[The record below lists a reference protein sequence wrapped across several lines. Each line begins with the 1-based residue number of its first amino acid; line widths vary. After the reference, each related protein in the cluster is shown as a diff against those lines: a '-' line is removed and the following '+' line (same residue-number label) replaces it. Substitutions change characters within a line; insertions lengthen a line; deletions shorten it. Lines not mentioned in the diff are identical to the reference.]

1 MKHLTLV
8 FLIILG
14 VALPTV
20 AQRHEILSDN
30 IASLQV
36 VVNHNWTALP
46 IITLDSDDVLRVDF
60 DELSHNY
67 QRYCYKIEHCEADW
81 SVSDELLES
90 DFVEGFAAGNTIDD
104 LEESVNTNQLYTHYS
119 LRIPNGKC
127 KLKMS
132 GNYKLTVYDEYQDEK
147 PVLVV
152 CFMVVDPK
160 MAVGL
165 DVTTDTDFGV
175 NRHYQQVGMRLDY
188 GGVRVTDPAT
198 QIKTVVMQNGRWDN
212 AVVNAK
218 PQIVSAEGLA
228 WSHCRDFIF
237 QAGNEYRKFE
247 MLDVT
252 HTTMGLEAVEWDGE
266 RYHAIVWTDEPRPN
280 YVYDEDAD
288 GAFLIR
294 NSDNVEIDKTCEYLM
309 VHFRL
314 KSPRL
319 SGDVYLNGAWTQ
331 DSFLPKYQMQWND
344 ESQQYEAVVWLKQGY
359 YNYQYLTLQ
368 ADGSVQPVPSEGSF
382 FQTEN
387 VYQALVYF
395 RSPGDRTDQLLGYG
409 RVKLSK

>member
-8 FLIILG
+8 FLLILG

-104 LEESVNTNQLYTHYS
+104 LEESINTNQLYTHYS

-127 KLKMS
+127 RLKMS

-152 CFMVVDPK
+152 CFMVVEPK

-165 DVTTDTDFGV
+165 DVTTDTDLGV

-266 RYHAIVWTDEPRPN
+266 RYHAFLWTDEPRPN

-294 NSDNVEIDKTCEYLM
+294 NSDNVEIDNTCEYLM

-382 FQTEN
+382 YQTEN
-387 VYQALVYF
+387 AYQALVYF

>member
-8 FLIILG
+8 FLLILG

-104 LEESVNTNQLYTHYS
+104 LEESINTNQLYTHYS

-127 KLKMS
+127 RLKMS

-152 CFMVVDPK
+152 CFMVVEPK

-165 DVTTDTDFGV
+165 DVTTDTDLGV
-175 NRHYQQVGMRLDY
+175 NHHYQQVGMRLDY

-266 RYHAIVWTDEPRPN
+266 RYHAFLWTDEPRPN

-294 NSDNVEIDKTCEYLM
+294 NSDNVEIDNTCEYLM

-331 DSFLPKYQMQWND
+331 DSFLPKYQMQWNE

-382 FQTEN
+382 YQTEN
-387 VYQALVYF
+387 AYQALVYF

>member
-8 FLIILG
+8 FLLILG
-14 VALPTV
+14 AALPTV

-104 LEESVNTNQLYTHYS
+104 LEESINTNQLYTHYS
-119 LRIPNGKC
+119 LSIPNGKC
-127 KLKMS
+127 RLKMS

-152 CFMVVDPK
+152 CFMVVEPK

-266 RYHAIVWTDEPRPN
+266 RYHAFLWTDEPRPN

-294 NSDNVEIDKTCEYLM
+294 NSDNVEIDNTCEYLM

-359 YNYQYLTLQ
+359 YNYQYLTQQ

-382 FQTEN
+382 YQTEN
-387 VYQALVYF
+387 AYQALVYF